1 MSPERSLPRVVVVD
15 DEPIILESWRE
26 TLGSKYEVALFLD
39 PLAAAKHVANA
50 SVEIDVA
57 LIDLRMPGM
66 DGMTL
71 MRHVREKQPMAEVIL
86 VTGHGTIPL
95 AVDAIQLGAY
105 DFLQKPIVDLDA
117 ALLRIDRA
125 IEHKRL
131 RERNAALSKRLQAW
145 SPESELVGD
154 GPAMRRLRTL
164 VDQIADAPTP
174 VMLRGEA
181 GTGKELVARALHARG
196 PRRERPFLTFD
207 AASVGEELCEGELFG
222 WERGAVP
229 GAENARLGLLEAA
242 EGGVLFLTEIAD
254 LPARTQVR
262 LVDALQEGEFRP
274 LGATRARKVDTRVV
288 AASRMDLERLVREGR
303 FREDLLLRLS
313 TLVIELPPLRERKP
327 DLPLLARHLL
337 DKHARRVGRDLIG
350 FSDAALEAL
359 VAYPWPGNA
368 RELETAIEHAA
379 VLATGS
385 MIELQHLP
393 STVTARTTRPRR
405 TTEAQLAPGTLA
417 NVPYAEARTR
427 MLGDFERRYLLDL
440 LELAE
445 GNLSEAA
452 RRSGI
457 DRSNLRRILRKAGLL
472 PGGGARRRRRG

>member
-1 MSPERSLPRVVVVD
+1 MSPERSLPRVIVVD

-39 PLAAAKHVANA
+39 PLAAAKHVASA

-105 DFLQKPIVDLDA
+105 DFLQKPIVDMDA

-154 GPAMRRLRTL
+154 GPAMRRLRAL

-181 GTGKELVARALHARG
+181 GTG
-196 PRRERPFLTFD
+196 
-207 AASVGEELCEGELFG
+207 
-222 WERGAVP
+222 
-229 GAENARLGLLEAA
+229 
-242 EGGVLFLTEIAD
+242 
-254 LPARTQVR
+254 
-262 LVDALQEGEFRP
+262 
-274 LGATRARKVDTRVV
+274 
-288 AASRMDLERLVREGR
+288 
-303 FREDLLLRLS
+303 
-313 TLVIELPPLRERKP
+313 
-327 DLPLLARHLL
+327 
-337 DKHARRVGRDLIG
+337 
-350 FSDAALEAL
+350 
-359 VAYPWPGNA
+359 
-368 RELETAIEHAA
+368 
-379 VLATGS
+379 
-385 MIELQHLP
+385 
-393 STVTARTTRPRR
+393 
-405 TTEAQLAPGTLA
+405 
-417 NVPYAEARTR
+417 
-427 MLGDFERRYLLDL
+427 
-440 LELAE
+440 
-445 GNLSEAA
+445 
-452 RRSGI
+452 
-457 DRSNLRRILRKAGLL
+457 
-472 PGGGARRRRRG
+472 